1 MAHATWC
8 GVRRGVRVSVVC
20 HARLPEPVDRAA
32 DAPAG
37 GNCDRRAVEASVVKH
52 TLPQGVPGACDTT
65 I

>member
-1 MAHATWC
+1 M
-8 GVRRGVRVSVVC
+8 RVSVVC